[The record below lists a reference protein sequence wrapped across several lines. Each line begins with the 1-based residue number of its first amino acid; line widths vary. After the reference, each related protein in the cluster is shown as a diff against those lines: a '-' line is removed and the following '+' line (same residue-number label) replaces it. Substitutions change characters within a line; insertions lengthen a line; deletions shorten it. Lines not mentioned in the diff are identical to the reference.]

1 MSKKYDL
8 SKKSDMRRFEK
19 DLEKE
24 VMDVAKKSI
33 SKSGLEIECPHCGK
47 TIHVQLGDNICEHCS
62 NQVVVKF

>member
-24 VMDVAKKSI
+24 VMDVAKESI
-33 SKSGLEIECPHCGK
+33 SKSGLDIECPHCGK
-47 TIHVQLGDNICEHCS
+47 PIHVQLGDNICEHCG
-62 NQVVVKF
+62 NQVVVGF

>member
-33 SKSGLEIECPHCGK
+33 SESGLDIECPHCGK
-47 TIHVQLGDNICEHCS
+47 TIRVQLGDNICEHCG
-62 NQVVVKF
+62 NQVVVGF